1 MGWAIEGTDSQEN
14 EVSFDVSFR
23 VSDVGSTTVPTP
35 DWLEEAREQ
44 TGN

>member
-1 MGWAIEGTDSQEN
+1 MEWDIEGTDSQEN
-14 EVSFDVSFR
+14 EVSFEVSFS

-35 DWLEEAREQ
+35 DWLDEAREQ